1 MNYFILRI
9 EDQNESS
16 STIHLSLNT
25 KKSRQKK
32 MNKNCQSYKDIH
44 SNFLDKIMDAKQ
56 EATIRFENKN
66 NVAKN
71 MQMSSDDI

>member
-1 MNYFILRI
+1 
-9 EDQNESS
+9 
-16 STIHLSLNT
+16 
-25 KKSRQKK
+25 
-32 MNKNCQSYKDIH
+32 MNKNCQSYKDIN

-66 NVAKN
+66 NNNVAKN

>member
-1 MNYFILRI
+1 
-9 EDQNESS
+9 
-16 STIHLSLNT
+16 
-25 KKSRQKK
+25 
-32 MNKNCQSYKDIH
+32 MNKNCQSYKDIN

-66 NVAKN
+66 NNINVAKN

>member
-1 MNYFILRI
+1 
-9 EDQNESS
+9 
-16 STIHLSLNT
+16 
-25 KKSRQKK
+25 

-71 MQMSSDDI
+71 MQMSSDNI